1 MRSEFIEFAEAAAA
15 GRKGAGATPRLD
27 LQKVAVLGGKAD
39 AQLFAGLC
47 LAEGAEV
54 TLFSAYGNELS
65 ALRSGSGISLR
76 GSGPVGVYQIDRKD
90 TPSVRLTAELDVAVS
105 DADLIF
111 LTGPI
116 HKQRT
121 YAMVLADHLKDGQV
135 LVLCPGRSLG
145 ALETAWMLRI
155 GGCSA
160 DITIVEIQGL
170 PYWIKQQGSVLH
182 LGTRGKLHTA
192 TLPRNRPHV
201 IEGLRR
207 FLPDLEPLDSV
218 LASGFSDGSALVEF
232 PALLLGG
239 PAMGPGAVQIPMG
252 GTPLPENVNFA
263 NLIGSEQR
271 ALIEKLAAER
281 TEVAERFGVRMVPD
295 VDSWIDS
302 YAGASKGSGCRP
314 VPGAEEAKAILR
326 DGVIGSLVPLISAAE
341 LAGVEVPLTRA
352 MVTLASNLLGADIAS
367 AGRRL
372 DTIGIRDND
381 VNTARA
387 RMDAIATGHA

>member
-1 MRSEFIEFAEAAAA
+1 MSSEFIEFAEAVTA
-15 GRKGAGATPRLD
+15 GRKGAGVAPRLN
-27 LQKVAVLGGKAD
+27 LQKVAVLGGQAD
-39 AQLFAGLC
+39 ARLFAGLC

-54 TLFSAYGNELS
+54 TLFSAYGSELS

-76 GSGPVGVYQIDRKD
+76 GAGPVGVYQVDRKD
-90 TPSVRLTAELDVAVS
+90 TPSVRLTAELDVAVN

-155 GGCSA
+155 GGCRA

-170 PYWIKQQGSVLH
+170 PYWIAQEGSVLH
-182 LGTRGKLHTA
+182 LSERGKLQTA
-192 TLPRNRPHV
+192 TLPRNRPAV
-201 IEGLRR
+201 VEALNR
-207 FLPDLEPLDSV
+207 FFPHLQPVDNV

-239 PAMGPGAVQIPMG
+239 PAMGSGALKIPMG
-252 GTPLPENVNFA
+252 GTPLEENTNFA
-263 NLIGSEQR
+263 NLIGAEQR
-271 ALIEKLAAER
+271 ALIEKLATER
-281 TEVAERFGVRMVPD
+281 MEVAERFGVRAIPD
-295 VDSWIDS
+295 VDSWIES

-341 LAGVEVPLTRA
+341 LAGVEVPLTRS
-352 MVTLASNLLGADIAS
+352 MVTIASSLLGADIAS

-372 DTIGIRDND
+372 DTIGIRANELDS
-381 VNTARA
+381 ARL
-387 RMDAIATGHA
+387 RMDEIATGRA

>member
-1 MRSEFIEFAEAAAA
+1 MSSEFIEFAEAVTA
-15 GRKGAGATPRLD
+15 GRKGAGVAPRLN
-27 LQKVAVLGGKAD
+27 LQKVAVLGGQAD
-39 AQLFAGLC
+39 ARLFAGLC

-54 TLFSAYGNELS
+54 TLFSAYGSELS

-76 GSGPVGVYQIDRKD
+76 GAGPVGVYQVDRKD
-90 TPSVRLTAELDVAVS
+90 SPSVRLTAELDVAVN

-155 GGCSA
+155 GGCRA

-170 PYWIKQQGSVLH
+170 PYWIAQEGSVLH
-182 LGTRGKLHTA
+182 LSERGKLQTA
-192 TLPRNRPHV
+192 TLPRNRPAV
-201 IEGLRR
+201 VEALNR
-207 FLPDLEPLDSV
+207 FFPHLQPVDNV

-239 PAMGPGAVQIPMG
+239 PAMGSGALKIPMG
-252 GTPLPENVNFA
+252 GTPLEENENFA
-263 NLIGSEQR
+263 NLIGAEQR

-281 TEVAERFGVRMVPD
+281 IAVAERFGVRIMPD

-341 LAGVEVPLTRA
+341 LAGVDVPLTRS
-352 MVTLASNLLGADIAS
+352 MVTIASNLLGADIAS

-372 DTIGIRDND
+372 DTIGIRDNELD
-381 VNTARA
+381 SARL
-387 RMDAIATGHA
+387 RMDEIATGNA

>member
-1 MRSEFIEFAEAAAA
+1 MSSEFIEFAEAAAA
-15 GRKGAGATPRLD
+15 GRKGAGVAPRLN
-27 LQKVAVLGGKAD
+27 LQKVAVLGGQAD
-39 AQLFAGLC
+39 ARLFAGLC
-47 LAEGAEV
+47 LSEEAEV
-54 TLFSAYGNELS
+54 TLFSAYGSELS

-76 GSGPVGVYQIDRKD
+76 GAGPVGVYQVDRKD
-90 TPSVRLTAELDVAVS
+90 SPSVRLTAELDVAVN

-155 GGCSA
+155 GGCRA

-170 PYWIKQQGSVLH
+170 PYWIAQEGSVLH
-182 LGTRGKLHTA
+182 LSERGKLQTA
-192 TLPRNRPHV
+192 TLPRNRPAV
-201 IEGLRR
+201 VEALNR
-207 FLPDLEPLDSV
+207 FFPHLQPVDNV

-239 PAMGPGAVQIPMG
+239 PAMGSGALKIPMG
-252 GTPLPENVNFA
+252 GTPLEENANFA

-281 TEVAERFGVRMVPD
+281 IAVAERFGVRAIPD

-341 LAGVEVPLTRA
+341 LAGVDVPLTRS
-352 MVTLASNLLGADIAS
+352 MVTIASSMLGADIAS

-372 DTIGIRDND
+372 DTIGIRDNELD
-381 VNTARA
+381 SARV
-387 RMDAIATGHA
+387 RMDEIATGQA

>member
-1 MRSEFIEFAEAAAA
+1 MSSEFIEFAEAAAA
-15 GRKGAGATPRLD
+15 GRKGAEAAPRLN
-27 LQKVAVLGGKAD
+27 LQKVAVLGGQAD
-39 AQLFAGLC
+39 ARLFAGLC

-54 TLFSAYGNELS
+54 TLFSAYGSELS

-76 GSGPVGVYQIDRKD
+76 GAGPVGVYQVDRKD
-90 TPSVRLTAELDVAVS
+90 SPSVRLTAELDVAVN

-155 GGCSA
+155 GGCRA

-170 PYWIKQQGSVLH
+170 PYWIAQEGSVLH
-182 LGTRGKLHTA
+182 LSERGKLQTA
-192 TLPRNRPHV
+192 TLPRNRPAV
-201 IEGLRR
+201 VEALNR
-207 FLPDLEPLDSV
+207 FFPHLHPVDNV

-239 PAMGPGAVQIPMG
+239 PAMGSGALKIPMG
-252 GTPLPENVNFA
+252 GTPLEENTNFA

-271 ALIEKLAAER
+271 TLIEKLAAER
-281 TEVAERFGVRMVPD
+281 IAVAERFGVRIMPD
-295 VDSWIDS
+295 VDSWIAS
-302 YAGASKGSGCRP
+302 YAGASKGSGCRT
-314 VPGAEEAKAILR
+314 VPALEEAKAILR

-341 LAGVEVPLTRA
+341 LAGVDVPLTRA
-352 MVTLASNLLGADIAS
+352 MVTIASSLLGADIAS

-372 DTIGIRDND
+372 DTIGIRANELDS
-381 VNTARA
+381 ARL
-387 RMDAIATGHA
+387 RMDEIATGRA

>member
-1 MRSEFIEFAEAAAA
+1 MSSEFIEFAEAVTA
-15 GRKGAGATPRLD
+15 GRKGAGVAPRLN
-27 LQKVAVLGGKAD
+27 LQKVAVLGGQAD
-39 AQLFAGLC
+39 ARLFAGLC

-54 TLFSAYGNELS
+54 TLFSAYGSELS

-76 GSGPVGVYQIDRKD
+76 GAGPVGVYQVDRKD
-90 TPSVRLTAELDVAVS
+90 SPSVRLTAELDVAVN

-155 GGCSA
+155 GGCRA

-170 PYWIKQQGSVLH
+170 PYWIAQEGSVLH
-182 LGTRGKLHTA
+182 LSERGKLQTA
-192 TLPRNRPHV
+192 TLPRNRPAV
-201 IEGLRR
+201 VEALNR
-207 FLPDLEPLDSV
+207 FFPHLQPVDNV

-239 PAMGPGAVQIPMG
+239 PAMGSGALKIPMG
-252 GTPLPENVNFA
+252 GTPLEENTNFA
-263 NLIGSEQR
+263 NLIGFEQR

-281 TEVAERFGVRMVPD
+281 IAVAERFGVRIMPD
-295 VDSWIDS
+295 VDSWIAS
-302 YAGASKGSGCRP
+302 YAGASKGSGCRT
-314 VPGAEEAKAILR
+314 VPALEEAKAILR

-341 LAGVEVPLTRA
+341 LAGVDVPLTRA
-352 MVTLASNLLGADIAS
+352 MVTIASSLLGADIAS

-372 DTIGIRDND
+372 DMIGIRDNELD
-381 VNTARA
+381 SARL
-387 RMDAIATGHA
+387 RMDAIATGNA

>member
-1 MRSEFIEFAEAAAA
+1 MSSEFIEFAEAVTA
-15 GRKGAGATPRLD
+15 GRKGAGVAPRLN
-27 LQKVAVLGGKAD
+27 LQKVAVLGGQAD
-39 AQLFAGLC
+39 ARLFAGLC

-54 TLFSAYGNELS
+54 TLFSAYGSELS

-76 GSGPVGVYQIDRKD
+76 GAGPVGVYQVDRKD
-90 TPSVRLTAELDVAVS
+90 TPSVRLTAELDVAVN

-155 GGCSA
+155 GGCRA

-170 PYWIKQQGSVLH
+170 PYWIAQEGSVLH
-182 LGTRGKLHTA
+182 LSARGKLQTA
-192 TLPRNRPHV
+192 TLPRNRPTV
-201 IEGLRR
+201 VEALNR
-207 FLPDLEPLDSV
+207 FFPHLQPVDNL

-239 PAMGPGAVQIPMG
+239 PAMGSGALKIPMG
-252 GTPLPENVNFA
+252 GTPLAENENFA

-281 TEVAERFGVRMVPD
+281 IAVAERFGVRAIPD

-302 YAGASKGSGCRP
+302 YAGTSKGSGCRT
-314 VPGAEEAKAILR
+314 VPALEEAKAILR

-341 LAGVEVPLTRA
+341 LAGVDVPLTRS
-352 MVTLASNLLGADIAS
+352 MVTIASNLLGADIAS

-372 DTIGIRDND
+372 DTIGIRANELDS
-381 VNTARA
+381 ARL
-387 RMDAIATGHA
+387 RMDEIATGRA